1 MLWSYPPKLFEDL
14 WSKTGHKISL
24 LLVFFSLYFL
34 VSTIRLRTWSESKKW
49 ESSYKI
55 FNLKIIYQKCYF
67 ENRLIIIFNLTI
79 WKRRLKLTW
88 VQTLLHK
95 FLFEIVIFWIRI
107 FKCQKHETSFWF
119 WLAGEIFFLMLNANE
134 RTSRHPLYPSAQSPF
149 TFSLFLFFTAIVSSL
164 LSFLSKF
171 FLYLSSLSSFICI
184 AILNLFSSLIMNFH
198 CHIFSLY
205 VYLVLLSLKM

>member
-1 MLWSYPPKLFEDL
+1 M
-14 WSKTGHKISL
+14 
-24 LLVFFSLYFL
+24 
-34 VSTIRLRTWSESKKW
+34 
-49 ESSYKI
+49 
-55 FNLKIIYQKCYF
+55 
-67 ENRLIIIFNLTI
+67 
-79 WKRRLKLTW
+79 
-88 VQTLLHK
+88 QTLLHN

-164 LSFLSKF
+164 LSFLSHF
-171 FLYLSSLSSFICI
+171 FLYLSSLSYFLSV
-184 AILNLFSSLIMNFH
+184 AILILFYSLIMNFQ

-205 VYLVLLSLKM
+205 VYLLSFSLSKCKPLWRGEAVCVGLREKKLFHILLVTNWLRWIKKFARKIT